1 MILVLL
7 LVAVSLWLMSGSFNN
22 SLAPKLLS
30 VLTVFLLY
38 LSVTELIYFFPM
50 AAIITFLAAVATLI
64 ATIQIRKAVRE

>member
-30 VLTVFLLY
+30 VLTVFLLF

-64 ATIQIRKAVRE
+64 ATIQIRKAVRK

>member
-7 LVAVSLWLMSGSFNN
+7 LITASLWLISISFNN
-22 SLAPKLLS
+22 TLAPKLLP
-30 VLTVFLLY
+30 VLTVFLLF

-64 ATIQIRKAVRE
+64 ATVQVKKAVLT